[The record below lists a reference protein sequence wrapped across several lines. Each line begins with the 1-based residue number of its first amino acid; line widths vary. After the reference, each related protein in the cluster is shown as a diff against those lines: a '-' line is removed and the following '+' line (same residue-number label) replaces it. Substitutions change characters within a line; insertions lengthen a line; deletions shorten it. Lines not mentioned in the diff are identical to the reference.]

1 MRWNDIVWMVILIV
15 MAGLISWLGGMTRT
29 YSAFGGEDVAAL
41 CLIGWAIKDYIEAEE
56 EQRNE

>member
-29 YSAFGGEDVAAL
+29 YSAFGGEDVLAI
-41 CLIGWAIKDYIEAEE
+41 CLIGYAIHSYIEAGKGEE
-56 EQRNE
+56 E